1 VTLPDSLQFI
11 INELEKSKNLT
22 PAQMTTIVKNAKVK
36 VEDLEPW
43 MDLDHPKA
51 DSYGRRLIHDGGHF
65 EMMVMSWA
73 PGDFSGIHDHGY
85 TQWGAVQIFGPAE
98 HATFRVQDDEITT
111 LARWVVKP
119 GDVLGVGHSLVHQMG
134 NPSEKDPF
142 VSLHI
147 YGVQEQVDNV
157 TGDARLYELNEQKI
171 QRINGGVFFA
181 LPESEIARRENGPVG
196 DFPTLLRH
204 QVEHANRLIAIHG
217 HEADVIEKERQS
229 ICGSEKLPQLHDFL
243 EGIIDPETSKTNNSM
258 QWKVLNMELKATARL
273 QNKLNARSSKEDS
286 FHKYAE
292 LYDELIGKVSMRDFM
307 KGYLQYFQEH
317 TEADLGSQ
325 SIISIG
331 CGTGLVEE
339 WIMKE
344 FEADE
349 SNIYGM
355 DLSEAMVNEAR
366 QRINADTGNVLE
378 LDPAIRKWDIAYSG
392 LNVFQ
397 YLPHDL
403 LEDAIARTAAIVK
416 SGGYFV
422 GDFITPDH
430 MRWYPNVMFSE
441 DKKIISLRTP
451 NFVEEN
457 GAMFQES
464 EILNVSFLHGNMDIN
479 YAGKHRRFLPP
490 LHRVR
495 SYFEKYFGGEVTL
508 LDAVRLT
515 EISEFA
521 DSCPSTRYVVI
532 ARKG

>member
-1 VTLPDSLQFI
+1 
-11 INELEKSKNLT
+11 
-22 PAQMTTIVKNAKVK
+22 
-36 VEDLEPW
+36 
-43 MDLDHPKA
+43 
-51 DSYGRRLIHDGGHF
+51 
-65 EMMVMSWA
+65 
-73 PGDFSGIHDHGY
+73 
-85 TQWGAVQIFGPAE
+85 
-98 HATFRVQDDEITT
+98 
-111 LARWVVKP
+111 
-119 GDVLGVGHSLVHQMG
+119 
-134 NPSEKDPF
+134 
-142 VSLHI
+142 
-147 YGVQEQVDNV
+147 
-157 TGDARLYELNEQKI
+157 
-171 QRINGGVFFA
+171 
-181 LPESEIARRENGPVG
+181 
-196 DFPTLLRH
+196 
-204 QVEHANRLIAIHG
+204 
-217 HEADVIEKERQS
+217 
-229 ICGSEKLPQLHDFL
+229 
-243 EGIIDPETSKTNNSM
+243 
-258 QWKVLNMELKATARL
+258 
-273 QNKLNARSSKEDS
+273 
-286 FHKYAE
+286 
-292 LYDELIGKVSMRDFM
+292 
-307 KGYLQYFQEH
+307 
-317 TEADLGSQ
+317 
-325 SIISIG
+325 
-331 CGTGLVEE
+331 
-339 WIMKE
+339 MKE